1 MSRRRVVVTGL
12 GATTPIGGDVT
23 TSWSALLA
31 GTSGVRNLTEEWAQ
45 SLPVHFAA
53 RVAVEPA
60 EQMERVELRRLDR
73 SEQFAL
79 IASRE
84 AWKDAGSPEIDK
96 ERLGVVIA
104 SGIGGVTTLLD
115 QYDILREKGARLVSP
130 HTVPMLMPNGPAA
143 NVGLE
148 LQARAGVHTPV
159 SACASGAEAIG
170 YALEMIRNDRADI
183 VVSGG
188 VEAAIHAMPMS
199 GFAAMKALSTRNDEP
214 QRASRPYDLNR
225 DGFVLGEGG
234 GILVLEEYEH
244 ALARGAKIYC
254 EIAGQGLTSD
264 GYHIAAPDPDGVGVQ
279 RAVKFALRDSGLTT
293 KDIVHLNAHATSTP
307 AGDVAEAIGYAL
319 EMIRNDRADI
329 VVGGG
334 VEAAIHAM
342 PMSGFAA
349 MKALSTRNDEPAR
362 ASRPYDLNRDGF
374 VLGEGGGILVLE
386 EYEHAVARGAKIYCE
401 IAGQGLTS
409 DGYHIA
415 APDPDGAGVQ
425 RAVKFALR
433 DSGLTTK
440 DIVHLNAHAT
450 STPAGD
456 VAEANA
462 LRAALGADADHV
474 AVSATKSMTG
484 HLLGGAG
491 AIESVFIV
499 KTLQDR
505 LAPPT
510 INIDDLD
517 PAVTVDVVRDKPRA
531 LPAGDI
537 AALNDS
543 FGFGGHNVVLVF
555 KSI

>member
-12 GATTPIGGDVT
+12 GATTPVGGDVT
-23 TSWSALLA
+23 SSWSALLA
-31 GTSGVRNLTEEWAQ
+31 GTSGVRSLTEEWAQ
-45 SLPVHFAA
+45 SIPVHFAA
-53 RVAVEPA
+53 RVAVEPS
-60 EQMERVELRRLDR
+60 EQMERVEIRRLDR

-84 AWKDAGSPEIDK
+84 AWKDAGSPDVDK

-115 QYDILREKGARLVSP
+115 QYDILKEKGARLVSP

-170 YALEMIRNDRADI
+170 YAFDMIRNDRADI

-188 VEAAIHAMPMS
+188 VEAAVHALPMAA
-199 GFAAMKALSTRNDEP
+199 FAAMKALSTRNDEP

-234 GILVLEEYEH
+234 GV
-244 ALARGAKIYC
+244 
-254 EIAGQGLTSD
+254 
-264 GYHIAAPDPDGVGVQ
+264 
-279 RAVKFALRDSGLTT
+279 
-293 KDIVHLNAHATSTP
+293 
-307 AGDVAEAIGYAL
+307 
-319 EMIRNDRADI
+319 
-329 VVGGG
+329 
-334 VEAAIHAM
+334 
-342 PMSGFAA
+342 
-349 MKALSTRNDEPAR
+349 
-362 ASRPYDLNRDGF
+362 
-374 VLGEGGGILVLE
+374 LVLE
-386 EYEHAVARGAKIYCE
+386 EYEHAVARGARIYCE
-401 IAGQGLTS
+401 IAGQGLSS

-415 APDPDGAGVQ
+415 APDPDGSGVQ
-425 RAVKFALR
+425 RAIKFALR
-433 DSGLTTK
+433 DAGLTTK
-440 DIVHLNAHAT
+440 EIVHLNAHAT

-462 LRAALGADADHV
+462 LRAALGDEADHV

-510 INIDDLD
+510 INIEDLD

-555 KSI
+555 KSV

>member
-1 MSRRRVVVTGL
+1 MSRRVVVTGL
-12 GATTPIGGDVT
+12 GATSPLGGDVST
-23 TSWSALLA
+23 TWTALLA
-31 GTSGVRNLTEEWAQ
+31 GKSGVRSLTEDWAQ
-45 SLPVHFAA
+45 TIPVHFAA
-53 RVAVEPA
+53 RVAVEPS

-73 SEQFAL
+73 SEQFAI

-84 AWKDAGSPEIDK
+84 AWKDAGAPEMDK

-148 LQARAGVHTPV
+148 LQAKAGVHTPV

-170 YALEMIRNDRADI
+170 YAFEMISNNRADV

-199 GFAAMKALSTRNDEP
+199 GFAAMKALSTRND
-214 QRASRPYDLNR
+214 D
-225 DGFVLGEGG
+225 
-234 GILVLEEYEH
+234 
-244 ALARGAKIYC
+244 
-254 EIAGQGLTSD
+254 
-264 GYHIAAPDPDGVGVQ
+264 
-279 RAVKFALRDSGLTT
+279 
-293 KDIVHLNAHATSTP
+293 
-307 AGDVAEAIGYAL
+307 
-319 EMIRNDRADI
+319 
-329 VVGGG
+329 
-334 VEAAIHAM
+334 
-342 PMSGFAA
+342 
-349 MKALSTRNDEPAR
+349 PAR

-386 EYEHAVARGAKIYCE
+386 EYEHARVRGAHIYCE

-425 RAVKFALR
+425 RAIKFALR
-433 DSGLTTK
+433 QAGISTN

-456 VAEANA
+456 VAEAHA
-462 LRAALGADADHV
+462 LHAALGSDAEHV

-491 AIESVFIV
+491 ALESVFIV

-510 INIDDLD
+510 INIEDLD
-517 PAVTVDVVRDKPRA
+517 PAVTIDIVRDKPRA

>member
-1 MSRRRVVVTGL
+1 MSQRRVVVTGL
-12 GATTPIGGDVT
+12 GATTPLGGDVAST
-23 TSWSALLA
+23 WAALIA
-31 GTSGVRNLTEEWAQ
+31 GKSGVRLLTEDWRDT
-45 SLPVHFAA
+45 LPVHFAA
-53 RVAVEPA
+53 RVATEPA
-60 EQMERVELRRLDR
+60 DQMERVEMRRLDR

-84 AWKDAGSPEIDK
+84 AWKDAGAPELDK

-104 SGIGGVTTLLD
+104 SGIGGVITLLD
-115 QYDILREKGARLVSP
+115 QFDNLKEKGARGVSP

-148 LQARAGVHTPV
+148 LQAKAGVHTPV

-170 YALEMIRNDRADI
+170 YALEMIRNNRADI

-188 VEAAIHAMPMS
+188 VEAAIHQLPMA
-199 GFAAMKALSTRNDEP
+199 GFAAMKALSTRNDAPE
-214 QRASRPYDLNR
+214 RASRPYDADR

-234 GILVLEEYEH
+234 GVLVLEEYEH
-244 ALARGAKIYC
+244 AKARGAKIYC
-254 EIAGQGLTSD
+254 ELVGQGLS
-264 GYHIAAPDPDGVGVQ
+264 
-279 RAVKFALRDSGLTT
+279 
-293 KDIVHLNAHATSTP
+293 
-307 AGDVAEAIGYAL
+307 
-319 EMIRNDRADI
+319 
-329 VVGGG
+329 
-334 VEAAIHAM
+334 
-342 PMSGFAA
+342 
-349 MKALSTRNDEPAR
+349 
-362 ASRPYDLNRDGF
+362 
-374 VLGEGGGILVLE
+374 
-386 EYEHAVARGAKIYCE
+386 
-401 IAGQGLTS
+401 S

-425 RAVKFALR
+425 RAIKFALL
-433 DSGLTTK
+433 DAKLSTK

-462 LRAALGADADHV
+462 LRLALGKDSDHV

-499 KTLQDR
+499 KALQER

-510 INIDDLD
+510 INIENLD
-517 PAVTVDVVRDKPRA
+517 PAVTIDVVRDTPRQ
-531 LPAGDI
+531 LPAGQI

-543 FGFGGHNVVLVF
+543 FGFGGHNVVLAF
-555 KSI
+555 ATL

>member
-1 MSRRRVVVTGL
+1 MSARRVVVTGL
-12 GATTPIGGDVT
+12 GATTPLGGDVT
-23 TSWSALLA
+23 TTWSALLA
-31 GTSGVRNLTEEWAQ
+31 GKSGVRLLTEDWAQ
-45 SLPVHFAA
+45 TIPVHFAA
-53 RVAVEPA
+53 RVAVEPS
-60 EQMERVELRRLDR
+60 EQMERVEMRRLDR
-73 SEQFAL
+73 SEQFAI

-84 AWKDAGSPEIDK
+84 AWKDAGSPEMDK

-115 QYDILREKGARLVSP
+115 QYDILREKGARFVSP

-148 LQARAGVHTPV
+148 LQAKAGVHTPV

-170 YALEMIRNDRADI
+170 YALDMIRNNRADV

-188 VEAAIHAMPMS
+188 VEAAVHAMPMS
-199 GFAAMKALSTRNDEP
+199 GFAAMKALSTRNDDP
-214 QRASRPYDLNR
+214 SRASRPYDLNR

-244 ALARGAKIYC
+244 ARARGAKIYC
-254 EIAGQGLTSD
+254 EI
-264 GYHIAAPDPDGVGVQ
+264 V
-279 RAVKFALRDSGLTT
+279 
-293 KDIVHLNAHATSTP
+293 
-307 AGDVAEAIGYAL
+307 
-319 EMIRNDRADI
+319 
-329 VVGGG
+329 
-334 VEAAIHAM
+334 
-342 PMSGFAA
+342 
-349 MKALSTRNDEPAR
+349 
-362 ASRPYDLNRDGF
+362 
-374 VLGEGGGILVLE
+374 
-386 EYEHAVARGAKIYCE
+386 
-401 IAGQGLTS
+401 GQGLTS

-425 RAVKFALR
+425 RALKFALR
-433 DSGLTTK
+433 DAGLTTK

-510 INIDDLD
+510 INIDALD

>member
-1 MSRRRVVVTGL
+1 MSARRVVVTGL
-12 GATTPIGGDVT
+12 GATTPLGGDVAT
-23 TSWSALLA
+23 TWRALLA
-31 GTSGVRNLTEEWAQ
+31 GTSGVRLLTEDWAQ
-45 SLPVHFAA
+45 TLPVHFAA
-53 RVAVEPA
+53 RVAVEPS
-60 EQMERVELRRLDR
+60 EQMERVEMRRLDR
-73 SEQFAL
+73 SEQFAV

-84 AWKDAGSPEIDK
+84 AWKDAGSPDIDK

-148 LQARAGVHTPV
+148 LQAKAGVHTPV

-170 YALEMIRNDRADI
+170 YALDMIRNDRADI

-199 GFAAMKALSTRNDEP
+199 GFAAMKALSTRND
-214 QRASRPYDLNR
+214 D
-225 DGFVLGEGG
+225 
-234 GILVLEEYEH
+234 
-244 ALARGAKIYC
+244 
-254 EIAGQGLTSD
+254 
-264 GYHIAAPDPDGVGVQ
+264 
-279 RAVKFALRDSGLTT
+279 
-293 KDIVHLNAHATSTP
+293 
-307 AGDVAEAIGYAL
+307 
-319 EMIRNDRADI
+319 
-329 VVGGG
+329 
-334 VEAAIHAM
+334 
-342 PMSGFAA
+342 
-349 MKALSTRNDEPAR
+349 PAR

-386 EYEHAVARGAKIYCE
+386 EYEHARSRGAKIYCE
-401 IAGQGLTS
+401 IVGQGLTS

-425 RAVKFALR
+425 RAIKFALR
-433 DSGLTTK
+433 DAGLTTK

-462 LRAALGADADHV
+462 LRKALGADADHV

-499 KTLQDR
+499 KSLQDR

-510 INIDDLD
+510 INVDDLD

-531 LPAGDI
+531 LPQGDI

>member
-1 MSRRRVVVTGL
+1 MSQRRVVVTGL
-12 GATTPIGGDVT
+12 GATTPLGGDVAST
-23 TSWSALLA
+23 WAALLA
-31 GTSGVRNLTEEWAQ
+31 GKSGVRLLTEDWREL
-45 SLPVHFAA
+45 LPVHFAA
-53 RVAVEPA
+53 RVATEPA
-60 EQMERVELRRLDR
+60 DQMERVELRRLDR

-84 AWKDAGSPEIDK
+84 AWKDAGAPDLDK

-104 SGIGGVTTLLD
+104 SGIGGVITLLD
-115 QYDILREKGARLVSP
+115 QFDNLNEKGARGVSP

-148 LQARAGVHTPV
+148 LQAKAGVHTPV

-170 YALEMIRNDRADI
+170 FALEMIRNNRADV

-188 VEAAIHAMPMS
+188 VEAAIHQLPMA
-199 GFAAMKALSTRNDEP
+199 GFAAMKALSTRNEAP
-214 QRASRPYDLNR
+214 ARASRPYDADR

-234 GILVLEEYEH
+234 GVLILEEYEH
-244 ALARGAKIYC
+244 AKARGAKIYC
-254 EIAGQGLTSD
+254 ELVGQGLS
-264 GYHIAAPDPDGVGVQ
+264 
-279 RAVKFALRDSGLTT
+279 
-293 KDIVHLNAHATSTP
+293 
-307 AGDVAEAIGYAL
+307 
-319 EMIRNDRADI
+319 
-329 VVGGG
+329 
-334 VEAAIHAM
+334 
-342 PMSGFAA
+342 
-349 MKALSTRNDEPAR
+349 
-362 ASRPYDLNRDGF
+362 
-374 VLGEGGGILVLE
+374 
-386 EYEHAVARGAKIYCE
+386 
-401 IAGQGLTS
+401 S

-425 RAVKFALR
+425 RAIKFALA
-433 DSGLTTK
+433 DAKLSTK

-462 LRAALGADADHV
+462 LRLALGKDSDHV

-499 KTLQDR
+499 KALQER

-510 INIDDLD
+510 INIENLD
-517 PAVTVDVVRDKPRA
+517 PAVTIDVVRDTPRQ
-531 LPAGDI
+531 LPAGQI

-543 FGFGGHNVVLVF
+543 FGFGGHNVVLAF
-555 KSI
+555 ATL